1 MNEITVFIAVLKINS
16 KGSTVTIPASTKQE
30 LTEKLLEEIESIYRG
45 ELESFELSNSYDFI
59 TSDDEE
65 SSREN
70 LIHLYKDYLDNN
82 FSRTFEVIS
91 NEEIKITLD
100 KKLNVLEVETV

>member
-1 MNEITVFIAVLKINS
+1 MNEVTIFIAVLRINS
-16 KGSTVTIPASTKQE
+16 KGSTVTLAAPSKQE
-30 LTEKLLEEIESIYRG
+30 LNEKIIEEVESIYRG
-45 ELESFELSNSYDFI
+45 ELESFEYSNSYDFI
-59 TSDDEE
+59 NSDDEE

-70 LIHLYKDYLDNN
+70 LIHLYKDFLDSN

-100 KKLNVLEVETV
+100 KKLNILEVETV